1 MPPVLM
7 GIWYTARCVFGIV
20 SSILDMG
27 LYCLIVGLGFFLLYH
42 LQKKPWRERQVGI
55 AIMLAGLW
63 GGVLLIGS
71 AALLTFLCFNPFK
84 IRSTQN
90 GTGRLILRKL
100 SLKSGFFIKIV
111 RNFLNLVISPIFFPV
126 LLEPNVVQ

>member
-1 MPPVLM
+1 MGTFETFILAVFGCLRPTVSSGTVASRFWGAACSSLLTMPPVLM
-7 GIWYTARCVFGIV
+7 GIWYTARCGFGIV

-71 AALLTFLCFNPFK
+71 AAPFDLPLFQ
-84 IRSTQN
+84 S
-90 GTGRLILRKL
+90 
-100 SLKSGFFIKIV
+100 V
-111 RNFLNLVISPIFFPV
+111 
-126 LLEPNVVQ
+126 